1 MEDTKIIE
9 LFWQRDRSAI
19 AEVENAYHH
28 LLYHIAKNITASKE
42 DAEECVN
49 DTYLKLWNAIPPE
62 RPNSLKNYAAR
73 ITRNL
78 AIDVYR
84 RDKKNTEIF
93 IIGEELEGIFGS
105 VENDYEGTELS
116 NLINGFLGSL
126 DKKARVLFVRRYW
139 QADSVKELS
148 TYMGMKESAVKMSL
162 SRTRRKFQKYLEKE
176 GVRV

>member
-1 MEDTKIIE
+1 MEDTKIVE
-9 LFWQRDRSAI
+9 LFWKRDKSAI
-19 AEVENAYHH
+19 TEVENTYHH

-62 RPNSLKNYAAR
+62 QPNSLKNYAAR

-78 AIDVYR
+78 AIDLYR
-84 RDKKNTEIF
+84 RDKKNMEISV
-93 IIGEELEGIFGS
+93 ISEELEGIFAGA
-105 VENDYEGTELS
+105 ENDYENAELAD
-116 NLINGFLGSL
+116 LINGFLGSL
-126 DKKARVLFVRRYW
+126 DKKTRVLFVRRYW

-148 TYMGMKESAVKMSL
+148 EYMGMKESAVKMSL
-162 SRTRRKFQKYLEKE
+162 SRTRSKFQKYLEKE